1 MMHTFSHF
9 LKPEEKNNFVT
20 YVDTT
25 LLCRMREEIEKMILS
40 NNEEDSFDLVI
51 FDSKM
56 NIKDMKKTRAFCNKL
71 RDELH
76 SLGWKTIL
84 GFGDTAL
91 YVYCGKKPSSVWGL
105 NGF

>member
-1 MMHTFSHF
+1 MNNFSHF
-9 LKPEEKNNFVT
+9 LKPEEKNNFTT
-20 YVDTT
+20 YVDAN
-25 LLCRMREEIEKMILS
+25 LICQMRTEIENMILS
-40 NNEEDSFDLVI
+40 NNQEDSFDLVI

-56 NIKDMKKTRAFCNKL
+56 KIKNMEKTLQLCNKL

-91 YVYCGKKPSSVWGL
+91 FVYCGKKPSSVWG
-105 NGF
+105 